1 MYSNTDESCGFTA
14 LWTACKQKVKLKS
27 TFFFF
32 GGSLMLAV
40 CGCFRTL
47 TIIHEYLVKS
57 T

>member
-14 LWTACKQKVKLKS
+14 LWTACKQKVKLKR
-27 TFFFF
+27 TFF
-32 GGSLMLAV
+32 GGTLMLAV

>member
-27 TFFFF
+27 TFF
-32 GGSLMLAV
+32 LEEVRCLHYVAV
-40 CGCFRTL
+40 SEPL
-47 TIIHEYLVKS
+47 LLYMS